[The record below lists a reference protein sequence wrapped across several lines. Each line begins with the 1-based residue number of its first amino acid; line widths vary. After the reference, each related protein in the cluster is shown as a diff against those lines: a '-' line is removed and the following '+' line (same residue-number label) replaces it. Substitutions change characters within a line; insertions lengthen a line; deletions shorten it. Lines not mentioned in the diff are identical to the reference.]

1 MPDPDYV
8 PPPISPPPSPHSK
21 SQLPLKILNEYE
33 HIEAP
38 MSDSNLNNNQHHHHN
53 QSSGSGGFNI
63 FKVYFYLFND

>member
-33 HIEAP
+33 QIEAP
-38 MSDSNLNNNQHHHHN
+38 MNDSSSNNQQHHQHH
-53 QSSGSGGFNI
+53 SSGSGGFNI
-63 FKVYFYLFND
+63 FKVSYI